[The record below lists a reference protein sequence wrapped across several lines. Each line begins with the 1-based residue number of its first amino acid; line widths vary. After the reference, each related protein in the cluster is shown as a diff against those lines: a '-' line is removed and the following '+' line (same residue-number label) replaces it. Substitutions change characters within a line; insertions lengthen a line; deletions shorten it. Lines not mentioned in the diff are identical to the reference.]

1 MRPELYIKTMT
12 EVYALQF
19 DYSDKGLK
27 ALTEFLGTCLL
38 HVKKHRHPSSAAT
51 AVFKNNNQS
60 SGESIIQQGDYII
73 RDDNGFWP
81 VTQTLF
87 ETTYIKV

>member
-1 MRPELYIKTMT
+1 MRPELYFKT
-12 EVYALQF
+12 
-19 DYSDKGLK
+19 K
-27 ALTEFLGTCLL
+27 
-38 HVKKHRHPSSAAT
+38 T